1 MYLPGPPPLPPLGT
15 IPPPLI
21 IICLDPATIKH
32 MDVSRSVSLIKV
44 SPGTGSVELARLP
57 YGRIV

>member
-1 MYLPGPPPLPPLGT
+1 MYLPGPPPLSPLGT
-15 IPPPLI
+15 IPLRLI
-21 IICLDPATIKH
+21 IIRLDPATIKH

-44 SPGTGSVELARLP
+44 SPGTRSVELARLP